1 MKLKQLWI
9 ALVLTLSFHSSYSQ
23 YPVKRIFKGDSV
35 VMMTVGQADTINLL
49 YKSYNDAIVA
59 YKDSLS
65 FKNKQYVSTVSKLRN
80 KEDSINIYRFH
91 IENIKPGSI
100 DEKFKEELKRT
111 QEINRMWVFL
121 LFMALALAKSQN

>member
-1 MKLKQLWI
+1 
-9 ALVLTLSFHSSYSQ
+9 
-23 YPVKRIFKGDSV
+23 
-35 VMMTVGQADTINLL
+35 MMTVGQADTINLL

-91 IENIKPGSI
+91 IENIKPGAI
-100 DEKFKEELKRT
+100 DEEFKEELKRT